1 MSCSTIPDLTGGQV
15 VFDPENAHRRKSSL
29 VLNEAPKLAGRQAD
43 QRKASSCIVHK
54 LLDKERPALDKKLHY
69 IDEGRFRSE
78 AADGTSTPQEETQVV
93 RSRLLTKKQLA
104 DMAMGVRSLAKK
116 LGSLKVKLKIKTVF
130 LLTKIHD
137 ASLIAK
143 MREVVTWLLSKERD
157 APYIV
162 WVENIFEHNE
172 IFDAKSLVAEEPSR
186 EGRLKF
192 WNTEAARKHPHAFD
206 FVITLGG
213 DGTVL
218 YASWLFQRVVP
229 PVLSFALGSL
239 GFLTKFDFE
248 QYHETL
254 TRAFRDGV
262 TISLRLR
269 FEVTLMRSR
278 SHMKATDQRDLI
290 DELIGEERGDD
301 RTHKPECTFE
311 ILNDVVVDRGPNP
324 SKRCLAASE

>member
-1 MSCSTIPDLTGGQV
+1 M
-15 VFDPENAHRRKSSL
+15 FDPENAHRRKSSL

-43 QRKASSCIVHK
+43 RSKASSCIVHK
-54 LLDKERPALDKKLHY
+54 LLDKERPPLDKKPHY
-69 IDEGRFRSE
+69 IEGDRIRNE
-78 AADGTSTPQEETQVV
+78 AVDGTSTPQEDTQVV

-104 DMAMGVRSLAKK
+104 DMAMGVRSLAKR
-116 LGSLKVKLKIKTVF
+116 LRSVKVKLKIKTVF
-130 LLTKIHD
+130 LLAKIHD
-137 ASLIAK
+137 TSLIAK
-143 MREVVTWLLSKERD
+143 MREVVKWLLSKERD

-162 WVENIFEHNE
+162 WVEDIFEQNE
-172 IFDAKSLVAEEPSR
+172 TFDAKSLVAEEPSS

-192 WNTEAARKHPHAFD
+192 WNTEAARKHPQAFD

-248 QYHETL
+248 QYHEIL

-262 TISLRLR
+262 AISLRLR

-278 SHMKATDQRDLI
+278 SYLRATDERDLI
-290 DELIGEERGDD
+290 DELIAEERGDD
-301 RTHKPECTFE
+301 RTHNPECAFE

-324 SKRCLAASE
+324 SKRCRAVL